1 MPENRR
7 FNREVEDVVEIERR
21 DRPED
26 YVEPASGT
34 VTVAHIVYALHTISI
49 LIGLLTAGL
58 TIVGAFVFSGPS
70 ILAVIINYI
79 FRSDARGTYVESHF
93 SWQIRTFWYA
103 LLWMILV
110 YVISFPLLPFGL
122 GLGLITLVVGL
133 LALGIW
139 VAYRIL
145 VGWKRL
151 ARREPMPM
159 P

>member
-7 FNREVEDVVEIERR
+7 FNRGAGDVVDIEHR

-103 LLWMILV
+103 LLWLILV
-110 YVISFPLLPFGL
+110 YVVSFPLAFVGI
-122 GLGLITLVVGL
+122 GFIILVVGI

-151 ARREPMPM
+151 ARHEPMPE